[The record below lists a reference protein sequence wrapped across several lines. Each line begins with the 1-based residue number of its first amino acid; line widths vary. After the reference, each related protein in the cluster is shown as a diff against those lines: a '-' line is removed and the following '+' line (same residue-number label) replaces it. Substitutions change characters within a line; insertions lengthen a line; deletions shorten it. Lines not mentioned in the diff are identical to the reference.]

1 MRSSFP
7 PSDGGRSATDRRLP
21 SFPSSSTNR
30 CNSHSPQ
37 FSPPLSHRHTRNQHH
52 SQYPKPNFP
61 PNYSRDR
68 ALSPGFSSSETRIR
82 PNFIVQLLHPRINAA
97 ANSDPKLYFSAK
109 RQEIKSLALLFEIP
123 EESVHLPQ
131 FGCVAGS
138 FSFRQWVDA
147 RSAVVALWE
156 YRLQG
161 KHDFVPE
168 LVPNVVVPSDMG
180 ELEDRLRDLF
190 SAHVLSLIESG
201 EGVRKVKIEIDEKT
215 RQVES
220 FSSKRGL
227 LKFEVF
233 EKKKAAEAERDLVVK
248 RLQEFMNAMKSIVRF
263 LKGKDVY
270 ESDGEEEDVAVFS
283 LEGAYDWR
291 RIHNLIRREC
301 RRLDDGLPIYAY
313 RRNILKRIHGE
324 QITVLIGETGS
335 GKSTQLVQF
344 LADSGVAASESIVC
358 TQPRKIAAMTL
369 ADRVREES
377 SGCYEENYVRCT
389 PTFSSTEQIS
399 SKVVFMTDNCL
410 LQHYIKDRSL
420 SGISCVIIDEAH
432 ERSLNTDLL
441 LALLKELLCTRVDL
455 RLVIMSA
462 TADASQLS
470 DYFFGCGKFLVNG
483 RNYPVDIVY
492 SPCDTE
498 ETSVVGG
505 IAPYVADVV
514 KMAVE
519 IHKTEKEGTI
529 LAFLTSQA
537 EVEWACERFI
547 APSAVALPLHGK
559 LSFEEQYRVFQNH
572 PGRRKVIFATNIAE
586 TSLTIPGV
594 KYVIDSGMV
603 KESKYEPR
611 TGMSIL
617 KVCWVSQSSARQRAG
632 RAGRTEP
639 GRCYRL
645 YSQNDFDSMNFNQ
658 EPEIRRVHLGVAILR
673 ILALGIDNI
682 ADFDFV
688 DAPVPEAIA
697 MAVQNLVQL
706 GAVVQK
712 NSVLELTQEGHCLV
726 KLGLE
731 PKLGKLILSCF
742 RYRMGKEGIVL
753 AAVMANASSIF
764 CRVGNLDDKMKA
776 DRLKVQFCNHNGD
789 LFTLLSVYKEWA
801 SLPRERRNKWCWENS
816 LNAKSMRRCEDTVK
830 ELEIC
835 IERELTLVS
844 PSYWVWNPSEGTKH
858 DKHLKM
864 AILASL
870 AENVAMYTGY
880 DQLGYEVALTGQQ
893 VQLHPAC
900 SLLAFGQKP
909 SWVVF
914 GELLSIVDQYLV
926 CVTAIDF
933 EALYTLDPPPPF
945 DASQMDERRLRVK
958 KVVGCSS
965 TVLKRF
971 CGKSNRSLLS
981 IVSRARS
988 LCRDERIC
996 IQVDVDQNAILLY
1009 ASPLDMEKVSALVND
1024 ALECEK
1030 KWMRNE
1036 CLEKYLF
1043 HGRGQ
1048 VPIALFGSGAQVKH
1062 LEVDQRF
1069 LTVDV
1074 LCYGDNVVD
1083 DRELL
1088 TFLEKS
1094 IDGCICSIHKFAANK
1109 QDCDEQ
1115 EKWGRLTFLTPES
1128 AMKATEIQ
1136 KFDFN
1141 GSVLKLFPSL
1151 STSGGNFKMPS
1162 FPSVTAKIIWPRRE
1176 STGRGC
1182 LKCPSGDIHSILGG
1196 ISGLVIGTC
1205 YAHIQRDHKSNDSI
1219 LISGLD
1225 SDLSE
1230 AEVLDVLEFTTGI
1243 KDLKFFIFRKNCV
1256 QCPSPT
1262 TCEEELY
1269 KRIFAHMSARNPEPN
1284 CVKVQVFEPRE
1295 KDYFMRALITFDGR
1309 FHLEAAKALQE
1320 LNGEVLTGCLPW
1332 QKIKCEQ
1339 LFQSSI
1345 ICSSSIYN
1353 TVKRQLNVLLASFE
1367 RQRGGD
1373 WHLEETHNGAY
1384 RVKICA
1390 YATRPIAEM
1399 RKELE
1404 ELVRGRPI
1412 NHPGLTPRV
1421 LQHLMSRDG
1430 ITLMRKIQQE
1440 TETYIVLDRH
1450 NLTIRICGSSEKIAE
1465 AERELV
1471 QSLMAYHESKQLEI
1485 HLRGPDIRPDL
1496 MKEVVKRFGPEL
1508 QGIKEMVHGVD
1519 LKLNT
1524 RYHVIQVHGSKEM
1537 RQEVQKMVNELA
1549 RDESALGEKPD
1560 DIEVEC
1566 PICLSEVDDGYSLEG
1581 CSHLFCKAC
1590 LLEQFEASMR
1600 NFDAFPILCSHID
1613 CEAPIV
1619 LADMRALLSQ
1629 QKLDELFR
1637 ASLSFFVTS
1646 SDGKFRFC
1654 STPDCP
1660 SIYRV
1665 AGSQESGEPF
1675 ICGACNAET
1684 CTRCHLEY
1692 HPLITCERYKQFK
1705 ENPDLSLKDW
1715 AKGKDVKE
1723 CPICKST
1730 IEKSFG
1736 CNHLQCRCGKH
1747 ICWTCLDVF
1756 THSEPCY
1763 AHLRAV
1769 HGGIGLGDG
1778 LGEAGED
1785 VGLGIPFFEFGIPIG
1800 IPRP

>member
-1 MRSSFP
+1 MRNSFP
-7 PSDGGRSATDRRLP
+7 PSDGGRSATDRRQQ
-21 SFPSSSTNR
+21 SSHSSSTNR
-30 CNSHSPQ
+30 YNSRSAQ
-37 FSPPLSHRHTRNQHH
+37 SSPPLNHRPTWNQQH
-52 SQYPKPNFP
+52 SQYPNSNFP
-61 PNYSRDR
+61 PNYRRDR
-68 ALSPGFSSSETRIR
+68 NPSSGYSPPVTRAR
-82 PNFIVQLLHPRINAA
+82 PNFIVQLLHPAA
-97 ANSDPKLYFSAK
+97 ANSDTKLCFSTK
-109 RQEIKSLALLFEIP
+109 KQEIESLALLCEIP
-123 EESVHLPQ
+123 EESIHVPQ
-131 FGCVAGS
+131 FGCIAGS

-147 RSAVVALWE
+147 RSAVVALWD

-161 KHDFVPE
+161 KHEFVPE
-168 LVPNVVVPSDMG
+168 LIPNVIVPSDMN
-180 ELEDRLRDLF
+180 ELKDRLRDLF
-190 SAHVLSLIESG
+190 SSHILSLMENG
-201 EGVRKVKIEIDEKT
+201 EGVKKVRLEIDEKS
-215 RQVES
+215 RQVVS
-220 FSSKRGL
+220 FSSKRG

-233 EKKKAAEAERDLVVK
+233 EKKKAIEAERDLVVN
-248 RLQEFMNAMKSIVRF
+248 RLEEFNNAMKSILRY
-263 LKGKDVY
+263 LIGQDGY
-270 ESDGEEEDVAVFS
+270 EFDLDDEEEGDVAVFC

-291 RIHNLIRREC
+291 RIHCLIRREC
-301 RRLDDGLPIYAY
+301 RRLEDGLPIYAY
-313 RRNILKRIHGE
+313 RRQILKKIHRE
-324 QITVLIGETGS
+324 QIMVLIGETGS

-377 SGCYEENYVRCT
+377 SGCYEENTVSCT
-389 PTFSSTEQIS
+389 PTFSSTEEIS
-399 SKVVFMTDNCL
+399 SKVVYMTDNCL
-410 LQHYIKDRSL
+410 LQHYMKDRSL

-441 LALLKELLCTRVDL
+441 LALLKKLLSRRIDL

-462 TADASQLS
+462 TADAKQLS
-470 DYFFGCGKFLVNG
+470 QYFFSCGILLVNG
-483 RNYPVDIVY
+483 RNFPVEIVY
-492 SPCDTE
+492 SPSDTE
-498 ETSVVGG
+498 ENSVVGG
-505 IAPYVADVV
+505 IASYVGDVV
-514 KMAVE
+514 KTAVE

-547 APSAVALPLHGK
+547 TPSAIALPLHGK
-559 LSFEEQYRVFQNH
+559 LSFEEQFRVFQNH

-617 KVCWVSQSSARQRAG
+617 KVCRVSQSSARQRAG

-645 YSQNDFDSMNFNQ
+645 YSKNDFDSMNLNQ
-658 EPEIRRVHLGVAILR
+658 EPEIRRVHLGVALLR
-673 ILALGIDNI
+673 MLALGVNNI
-682 ADFDFV
+682 AEFNFV

-706 GAVVQK
+706 GAVVEK
-712 NSVLELTQEGHCLV
+712 NGVRELTQEGHCLV

-731 PKLGKLILSCF
+731 PKLGKLILGCF
-742 RYRMGKEGIVL
+742 RHRMGKEGIVL

-764 CRVGNLDDKMKA
+764 CRVGNFDDKMKA
-776 DRLKVQFCNHNGD
+776 DRLKVQFCNQNGD

-844 PSYWVWNPSEGTKH
+844 PSYWVWNPNEGTKH

-864 AILASL
+864 VILASL

-880 DQLGYEVALTGQQ
+880 NQLGYEVALTGQQ
-893 VQLHPAC
+893 VQLHPSC

-926 CVTAIDF
+926 CVTACDF
-933 EALYTLDPPPPF
+933 EALYMLDPPPPF
-945 DASQMDERRLRVK
+945 DVSQMDERRLRIK

-988 LCRDERIC
+988 LCSDERIG
-996 IQVDVDQNAILLY
+996 IQVDVDQNEIRLY
-1009 ASPLDMEKVSALVND
+1009 APPLDMEKVSALVND

-1030 KWMRNE
+1030 KWMHNE
-1036 CLEKYLF
+1036 CLEKYLY

-1048 VPIALFGSGAQVKH
+1048 VPIALFGSGAQIKH

-1074 LCYGDNVVD
+1074 LYYGDDVVD

-1088 TFLEKS
+1088 TFLEKK
-1094 IDGCICSIHKFAANK
+1094 IDGSICSIYKFAANK
-1109 QDCDEQ
+1109 QDCDEK
-1115 EKWGRLTFLTPES
+1115 EKWGRITFLTPES

-1136 KFDFN
+1136 KFYFK

-1151 STSGGNFKMPS
+1151 STGGGIFKMPYFS
-1162 FPSVTAKIIWPRRE
+1162 SVTAKIRWPRRE
-1176 STGRGC
+1176 SSGRGC
-1182 LKCPSGDIHSILGG
+1182 LKCPSGDIHRILGD
-1196 ISGLVIGTC
+1196 ISSLEIGTN
-1205 YAHIQRDHKSNDSI
+1205 YVHIQRDQQSNDSI
-1219 LISGLD
+1219 LISGLG
-1225 SDLSE
+1225 DLSE
-1230 AEVLDVLEFTTGI
+1230 AEVLDVLEFRTQRR
-1243 KDLKFFIFRKNCV
+1243 DLNFFIFRKKYSV

-1262 TCEEELY
+1262 ACEEELH
-1269 KRIFAHMSARNPEPN
+1269 KRIFARMSAKNPEPN
-1284 CVKVQVFEPRE
+1284 CVQVQVFEPKE
-1295 KDYFMRALITFDGR
+1295 DNYFMRALIKFDGR
-1309 FHLEAAKALQE
+1309 LHFEAAKALQE
-1320 LNGEVLTGCLPW
+1320 LNGEVLPGCLPW

-1345 ICSSSIYN
+1345 ICSASIYN
-1353 TVKRQLNVLLASFE
+1353 TVKRQLNVLLARFE
-1367 RQRGGD
+1367 RQKGGECC
-1373 WHLEETHNGAY
+1373 LEPTHNGAY
-1384 RVKICA
+1384 RVKITA
-1390 YATRPIAEM
+1390 YATRPVAEM
-1399 RKELE
+1399 RRELE
-1404 ELVRGRPI
+1404 ELLRGRPI
-1412 NHPGLTPRV
+1412 NHPGFTPRV

-1430 ITLMRKIQQE
+1430 INLMRKIQQE
-1440 TETYIVLDRH
+1440 TETYILLDRH
-1450 NLTIRICGSSEKIAE
+1450 NLTVRICGTSEKIAK
-1465 AERELV
+1465 AEQELI
-1471 QSLMAYHESKQLEI
+1471 QALMDYHESKQLEI
-1485 HLRGPDIRPDL
+1485 HLRGPEIRPDL

-1508 QGIKEMVHGVD
+1508 QGIKEKVHGVD

-1549 RDESALGEKPD
+1549 REKSALGEKPD
-1560 DIEVEC
+1560 EIEVEC

-1613 CEAPIV
+1613 CGAPIV

-1629 QKLDELFR
+1629 EKLDELFS
-1637 ASLSFFVTS
+1637 ASLSSFVTS

-1660 SIYRV
+1660 SVYRV
-1665 AGSQESGEPF
+1665 AGPQESGEPF
-1675 ICGACNAET
+1675 ICGACHSEI

-1692 HPLITCERYKQFK
+1692 HPLITCERYKKFK

-1715 AKGKDVKE
+1715 AKGKNVKE

-1730 IEKSFG
+1730 IEKTDG
-1736 CNHLQCRCGKH
+1736 CNHMKCRCGKH

-1756 THSEPCY
+1756 TQEEPCY
-1763 AHLRAV
+1763 AHLRTI
-1769 HGGIGLGDG
+1769 HGGIGLV
-1778 LGEAGED
+1778 E
-1785 VGLGIPFFEFGIPIG
+1785 
-1800 IPRP
+1800 

>member
-7 PSDGGRSATDRRLP
+7 LSDGGRSETDRRHP

-30 CNSHSPQ
+30 CYSRSPQ
-37 FSPPLSHRHTRNQHH
+37 YSPPLNHRPTWNHHH
-52 SQYPKPNFP
+52 SHYPNPNFP
-61 PNYSRDR
+61 PNYRRDR
-68 ALSPGFSSSETRIR
+68 APSSSTR
-82 PNFIVQLLHPRINAA
+82 PNFIVQLLHPRVNAA
-97 ANSDPKLYFSAK
+97 AK
-109 RQEIKSLALLFEIP
+109 REEIKSLALLCDVP
-123 EESVHLPQ
+123 EESVHVPQ

-138 FSFRQWVDA
+138 FRFRQWVDA

-156 YRLQG
+156 YRLRG
-161 KHDFVPE
+161 EHDFVPE
-168 LVPNVVVPSDMG
+168 LIPNVVVPSDMD
-180 ELEDRLRDLF
+180 ELKDRLRDLF
-190 SAHVLSLIESG
+190 SGHVISLMENG
-201 EGVRKVKIEIDEKT
+201 EGVKKVESEIDEKN

-220 FSSKRGL
+220 FESKKG

-233 EKKKAAEAERDLVVK
+233 EKKKAVESERYLVVK
-248 RLQEFMNAMKSIVRF
+248 RLEEFKNAMKSIVRF
-263 LKGKDVY
+263 LKRKDGY
-270 ESDGEEEDVAVFS
+270 ESDGKEEDDVAVFS

-291 RIHNLIRREC
+291 RIHSLIRREC
-301 RRLDDGLPIYAY
+301 RRLEDGLPIYAY

-344 LADSGVAASESIVC
+344 LADSGVAAGESIVC

-377 SGCYEENYVRCT
+377 SGCYEENTVRCT

-441 LALLKELLCTRVDL
+441 LALLKELLCRRVDL

-462 TADASQLS
+462 TADACQLS

-483 RNYPVDIVY
+483 RNFPVEIVY

-498 ETSVVGG
+498 ETSAVGG
-505 IAPYVADVV
+505 IASYVGHVV

-547 APSAVALPLHGK
+547 ASSAVALPLHGK
-559 LSFEEQYRVFQNH
+559 LSMEEQFRVFQNH

-617 KVCWVSQSSARQRAG
+617 KVCQVSQSSARQRAG

-645 YSQNDFDSMNFNQ
+645 YSKNDFDSMSLNQ
-658 EPEIRRVHLGVAILR
+658 EPEIRRVHLGVALLR
-673 ILALGIDNI
+673 ILALGVDNI

-688 DAPVPEAIA
+688 DAPVPESIA

-706 GAVVQK
+706 GAVVKK
-712 NSVLELTQEGHCLV
+712 NGVLELTQEGHCLV

-731 PKLGKLILSCF
+731 PKLGKLILGCF

-764 CRVGNLDDKMKA
+764 CRVGNFDDKMKA

-844 PSYWVWNPSEGTKH
+844 PSYWVWNPSAGTKH

-864 AILASL
+864 VILASL

-926 CVTAIDF
+926 CVTAFDF

-988 LCRDERIC
+988 ICRNERIC

-1009 ASPLDMEKVSALVND
+1009 APPLDMEKVSALVND

-1048 VPIALFGSGAQVKH
+1048 VPVALFGSGAQVKH

-1074 LCYGDNVVD
+1074 LYYGDNVVD

-1088 TFLEKS
+1088 MFLEKR

-1109 QDCDEQ
+1109 DCDEK

-1128 AMKATEIQ
+1128 AMKAAEIQ

-1141 GSVLKLFPSL
+1141 GSVLILFPSL
-1151 STSGGNFKMPS
+1151 STSGGIFKMPY
-1162 FPSVTAKIIWPRRE
+1162 FPSVTAKILWPRRE

-1182 LKCPSGDIHSILGG
+1182 LKFPSGDIHSIFGG
-1196 ISGLVIGTC
+1196 ISNLEIGTNSA
-1205 YAHIQRDHKSNDSI
+1205 YIQRDQKSNDSI

-1230 AEVLDVLEFTTGI
+1230 AEVLDVLELKTGI
-1243 KDLKFFIFRKNCV
+1243 RDLNFFIFRKNSV

-1262 TCEEELY
+1262 ACEEELY

-1284 CVKVQVFEPRE
+1284 CVKVQVFEPKE
-1295 KDYFMRALITFDGR
+1295 KDYFMRAYITFDGR
-1309 FHLEAAKALQE
+1309 YHLEAAKALQE
-1320 LNGEVLTGCLPW
+1320 LNGQVLPGFLPW

-1345 ICSSSIYN
+1345 VCSSSIYN
-1353 TVKRQLNVLLASFE
+1353 TVKRQLNVLLARFE

-1373 WHLEETHNGAY
+1373 WRLEPTHNGAY

-1399 RKELE
+1399 RRELE

-1430 ITLMRKIQQE
+1430 INLMRKIQQE

-1450 NLTIRICGSSEKIAE
+1450 NLTVRICGSSQKIAE

-1471 QSLMAYHESKQLEI
+1471 QSLVAYHESKQLEI

-1496 MKEVVKRFGPEL
+1496 MKEVVRRFGPEL
-1508 QGIKEMVHGVD
+1508 QGIKEKVHGVD

-1537 RQEVQKMVNELA
+1537 REEVQKIVNELA
-1549 RDESALGEKPD
+1549 REESAMGEKPD

-1566 PICLSEVDDGYSLEG
+1566 PICLSEVEDGYSLEG

-1600 NFDAFPILCSHID
+1600 NFDAFPILCSHVD

-1637 ASLSFFVTS
+1637 ASLSSFVTS

-1660 SIYRV
+1660 SVYRV
-1665 AGSQESGEPF
+1665 AGPQESREPF

-1692 HPLITCERYKQFK
+1692 HPLITCERYKLFK
-1705 ENPDLSLKDW
+1705 ENPDLSLQDW

-1723 CPICKST
+1723 CPICKCT
-1730 IEKSFG
+1730 IEKTDG
-1736 CNHLQCRCGKH
+1736 CNHLLCRCGKH

-1756 THSEPCY
+1756 TEAAPCY
-1763 AHLRAV
+1763 AHLRTI
-1769 HGGIGLGDG
+1769 HGGIGGVGDLVDLDIPLAELG
-1778 LGEAGED
+1778 
-1785 VGLGIPFFEFGIPIG
+1785 F
-1800 IPRP
+1800 PRP